1 MATSEDKDGQKFI
14 TAHKDAARLG
24 PAETDAPAPEA
35 MTAADDVPP
44 VTADVDETPKAIRY
58 GAAILLGMTFG
69 VVCYLLGAHE
79 ISDRKYAPK
88 HPVATEQYFSQ
99 SGTYGDPSIY
109 GPLPDPFLSPFE
121 PTLESDYLMQNNT
134 PSVAKASAAT
144 TSTPIPQP
152 TKVAVAETPSGTVVY
167 LFEFDSTTVPE
178 NKELTAIAQ
187 HATTN
192 GLCLD
197 VRAYTDEKGRPAYN
211 QKLSER
217 RAKAIGEYLVAHGVP
232 RKNISVHGMGSTHAY
247 GDDFQD
253 RRAEVIEIS
262 R

>member
-1 MATSEDKDGQKFI
+1 MATSDDKNGQKHI
-14 TAHKDAARLG
+14 SAHKDAVRLQ
-24 PAETDAPAPEA
+24 AHEA
-35 MTAADDVPP
+35 KPLLDAADPMADSDSVPP
-44 VTADVDETPKAIRY
+44 VTADAEETPKVIRY
-58 GAAILLGMTFG
+58 GAAVLLGMTFG

-79 ISDRKYAPK
+79 IGNRKYPSK
-88 HPVATEQYFSQ
+88 HAVATEEYFSQ
-99 SGTYGDPSIY
+99 SGTYGDPTIH
-109 GPLPDPFLSPFE
+109 GPLPDPFQSPFE
-121 PTLESDYLMQNNT
+121 PTLENSYPEESYVSYAAAVTDN
-134 PSVAKASAAT
+134 SAIT
-144 TSTPIPQP
+144 QQP
-152 TKVAVAETPSGTVVY
+152 TKAAVIETPSGTVVY

-178 NKELTAIAQ
+178 NKELTAIAE
-187 HATTN
+187 HATAN

-232 RKNISVHGMGSTHAY
+232 RKNISVHGMGPTHAY

-253 RRAEVIEIS
+253 RRAEVVEIK